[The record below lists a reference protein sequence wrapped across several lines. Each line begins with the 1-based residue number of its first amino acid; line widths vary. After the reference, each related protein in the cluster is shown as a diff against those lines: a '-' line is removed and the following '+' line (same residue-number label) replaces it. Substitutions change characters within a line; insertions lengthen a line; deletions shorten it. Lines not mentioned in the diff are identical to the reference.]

1 MWHKATVHTVH
12 TREGGEVGGKAEVSA
27 GQQQRVSGVR
37 EVKEDSQV
45 SSCKCNQGRL
55 LPDLCLECAHTVSLV
70 PVSTAW
76 PHSAV
81 MVRSPLSR
89 NAVCSVGLSMTLY
102 LTTMT
107 VVAGV
112 TETGGHTRSHCQ
124 GQVTEVQAP
133 ALHWYR
139 PDSMMQFLLSV
150 QSAVSPS

>member
-1 MWHKATVHTVH
+1 MWHEAAIHTVH
-12 TREGGEVGGKAEVSA
+12 TREGGEVGGEAEVGA
-27 GQQQRVSGVR
+27 GQQQRVPGVG

-45 SSCKCNQGRL
+45 SSCKHNQGRL
-55 LPDLCLECAHTVSLV
+55 LPDLCLECAHTVSPV

-81 MVRSPLSR
+81 MVRSPLNR
-89 NAVCSVGLSMTLY
+89 NAVCSVDLPMTLY

-112 TETGGHTRSHCQ
+112 TETGGHTRLHCQ

-133 ALHWYR
+133 ALH
-139 PDSMMQFLLSV
+139 
-150 QSAVSPS
+150 